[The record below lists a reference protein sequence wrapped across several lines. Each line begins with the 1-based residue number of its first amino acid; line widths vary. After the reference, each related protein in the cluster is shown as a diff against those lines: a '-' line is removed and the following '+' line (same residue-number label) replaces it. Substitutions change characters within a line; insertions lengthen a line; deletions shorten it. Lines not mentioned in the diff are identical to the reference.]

1 MNKAI
6 ISLAMLLIST
16 STNAQ
21 TFSMTPRLDAIEM
34 STGIKVKPELSLS
47 PVQYD
52 YEWDNEAPFLVSL
65 GVLAICVTVIVLA
78 TTSAESGHASS
89 SEPLGMDLHK

>member
-34 STGIKVKPELSLS
+34 STGIKVKPEINK
-47 PVQYD
+47 PQAQYE

-65 GVLAICVTVIVLA
+65 GALAICVTVIVLA
-78 TTSAESGHASS
+78 TTASKGKQDS
-89 SEPLGMDLHK
+89 SNPTLMSTR

>member
-34 STGIKVKPELSLS
+34 STGIKVKPGITKLRFLS
-47 PVQYD
+47 PL
-52 YEWDNEAPFLVSL
+52 AHLLSVSL
-65 GVLAICVTVIVLA
+65 L
-78 TTSAESGHASS
+78 
-89 SEPLGMDLHK
+89 